1 MAKSVDDAEIRQ
13 RLEDAQRG
21 NLPTRPFPSPVDWRD
36 VWIYFVFLDR
46 FARDGGKPP
55 LSTLASPSK
64 AWNEVFH
71 FHQGGNFE
79 GLRARLPYLAA
90 LGVKAIW
97 LSPVL
102 KNAKLPDFANNYHGY
117 AGQDFLNVEGRLAS
131 DGTQATAEAELERLV
146 QEAHAEGMYVILD
159 IVLNHTG
166 RVFDYEGDGGTLT
179 EFTSPEVMHG
189 PFGSEPAI
197 QWLDGSGR
205 PRSEWRNDLP
215 PPSELSA
222 DDAVWPS
229 DLQRAD
235 LFRRRGNKLS
245 DEVPPGRGGF
255 VTGDFGIMRQLVVEY
270 DAQAARDD
278 TLRRRRGRYPVLDV
292 LIKAYN
298 YLIARYDFD
307 GFRIDTVKY
316 VHPDAIETF
325 GNAVREFALSIGK
338 RNFFTFAEVY
348 DDEDTIAAF
357 VGRNGNPDLE
367 GFGVDAALDFP
378 LFYQLPVVAKGLT
391 PVESIRRVFQ
401 KRREVEGAL
410 LSSHGEASRFFVT
423 FLDNH
428 DQAERFRHPQT
439 PQDQVTLGLAVLFT
453 LQGIP
458 SLYYGTEQGLSGTV
472 DGRPRYE
479 GVREALW
486 GKPGAFDQT
495 DPTFVAVKSLAA
507 LRRGEAALRYGRL
520 YFRQV
525 SGNGTDFGF
534 PAGPGGILAYSRI
547 LAGREV
553 LVVANTEGDSGR
565 PPWRGFVV
573 VDLDMNE
580 NPRTYSVAYSN
591 KATVGAGAAR
601 IEECAVFWDVDG
613 RPGTPTRTAV
623 VFVILAPGEV
633 QVLTHP

>member
-13 RLEDAQRG
+13 TLEDAQRG
-21 NLPTRPFPSPVDWRD
+21 NVPTRPFPSPVDWRD

-55 LSTLASPSK
+55 LSTLASPPK
-64 AWNEVFH
+64 AWNEVFN
-71 FHQGGNFE
+71 FRQGGTFE
-79 GLRARLPYLAA
+79 GLRAQLPYLAA

-102 KNAKLPDFANNYHGY
+102 KNAKPPGFADNYHGY
-117 AGQDFLNVEGRLAS
+117 AAQDFLNIEERLAS

-146 QEAHAEGMYVILD
+146 REAHARGIYVILD
-159 IVLNHTG
+159 IVLNHSA
-166 RVFDYEGDGGTLT
+166 RVFDYESDGGTCT
-179 EFTSPEVMHG
+179 AFTNAEVMHG
-189 PFGSEPAI
+189 PFGSEPAVH
-197 QWLDGSGR
+197 WLDGSGH
-205 PRSEWRNDLP
+205 PRSDWRNHLP
-215 PPSELSA
+215 PPSQLSA

-245 DEVPPGRGGF
+245 DEVPLGRGGF

-270 DAQAARDD
+270 DADATGDP

-292 LIKAYN
+292 LIKAHN

-316 VHPDAIETF
+316 IHPDMVETF

-338 RNFFTFAEVY
+338 HNFFTFAEVY
-348 DDEDTIAAF
+348 DDEDAIAAF

-378 LFYQLPVVAKGLT
+378 LFFELPGVAKGVT
-391 PVESIRRVFQ
+391 PVESVRRVFQ
-401 KRREVEGAL
+401 KRRHVEGAL
-410 LSSHGEASRFFVT
+410 LSSHGEAGRFFVT

-428 DQAERFRHPQT
+428 DQSERFRQPQT

-507 LRRGEAALRYGRL
+507 LRLGEAALRYGRL

-534 PAGPGGILAYSRI
+534 STGRGGILAYSRI

-553 LVVANTEGDSGR
+553 VVVANTQGDVGW

-591 KATVGAGAAR
+591 KATVGGGAAR
-601 IEECAVFWDVDG
+601 IVDGAVFWDGDG
-613 RPGTPTRTAV
+613 RPGAPTRTAI
-623 VFVILAPGEV
+623 VFVVLAPGEV
-633 QVLTHP
+633 QILTHP

>member
-1 MAKSVDDAEIRQ
+1 MAKSVDDVEIRQ

-55 LSTLASPSK
+55 LSTLASSPK
-64 AWNEVFH
+64 AWNEVFN
-71 FHQGGNFE
+71 FHQGGNVE
-79 GLRARLPYLAA
+79 GLRAQLPYLGA

-102 KNAKLPDFANNYHGY
+102 KNAKPSSFANNYHGY
-117 AGQDFLNVEGRLAS
+117 AAQDFLNVESRLAS

-146 QEAHAEGMYVILD
+146 REAHARGMYVILD
-159 IVLNHTG
+159 IVLNHG
-166 RVFDYEGDGGTLT
+166 ARVFDYERDGGTRA
-179 EFTSPEVMHG
+179 EFTSAEIMHG

-197 QWLDGSGR
+197 EWLNGLGL
-205 PRSEWRNDLP
+205 PRSDWRNDLP
-215 PPSELSA
+215 APSGLSA

-229 DLQRAD
+229 DLQRPD
-235 LFRRRGNKLS
+235 FFRRRGNKLS

-270 DAQAARDD
+270 DAQAAGDQV
-278 TLRRRRGRYPVLDV
+278 LRRRRGRYPVLDV
-292 LIKAYN
+292 LIKAHN

-316 VHPDAIETF
+316 VHPDMIETF

-338 RNFFTFAEVY
+338 HNFFTVAEVY
-348 DDEDTIAAF
+348 DDEDAIAAF
-357 VGRNGNPDLE
+357 VGRNGNPDIE
-367 GFGVDAALDFP
+367 GYGVDAALDFP
-378 LFYQLPVVAKGLT
+378 LFFELPGVAKGLS

-410 LSSHGEASRFFVT
+410 LSSHGEAGRFFVT

-428 DQAERFRHPQT
+428 DQAERFRHPET

-495 DPTFVAVKSLAA
+495 DATFVAVKSLAA
-507 LRRGEAALRYGRL
+507 LRLGEAALRYGRL

-534 PAGPGGILAYSRI
+534 PTGRGGILTYSRI

-553 LVVANTEGDSGR
+553 LVVANTQGDGRR

-580 NPRTYSVAYSN
+580 TPRTYSVAYSN
-591 KATVGAGAAR
+591 KATVGGGAAR
-601 IEECAVFWDVDG
+601 IVDGAVFWDADG
-613 RPGTPTRTAV
+613 RAGALARTAA
-623 VFVILAPGEV
+623 VFVVLAPGEV
-633 QVLTHP
+633 QILMHP